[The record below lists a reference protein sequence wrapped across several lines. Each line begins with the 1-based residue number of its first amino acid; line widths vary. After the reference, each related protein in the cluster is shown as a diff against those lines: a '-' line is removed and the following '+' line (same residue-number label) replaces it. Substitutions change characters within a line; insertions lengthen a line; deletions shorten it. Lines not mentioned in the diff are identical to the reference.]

1 MEQHLPADSPEKFRF
16 RAESLRS
23 ASAGKQ
29 AHKGQRQTPS
39 PQDSL
44 FLREPGFYKLR
55 VVHEKQHKIIFPLNR
70 QNDCSVLP
78 ENPVPP
84 GFFFAAVHIQIHPH
98 RKQACCLY
106 AAQRRSAAFSAL
118 SAGILLPQRRAAFSA
133 AVGASSMAMT
143 AGTARRAQSSVLP
156 VF

>member
-23 ASAGKQ
+23 ASAG
-29 AHKGQRQTPS
+29 
-39 PQDSL
+39 
-44 FLREPGFYKLR
+44 
-55 VVHEKQHKIIFPLNR
+55 
-70 QNDCSVLP
+70 
-78 ENPVPP
+78 
-84 GFFFAAVHIQIHPH
+84 
-98 RKQACCLY
+98 
-106 AAQRRSAAFSAL
+106 
-118 SAGILLPQRRAAFSA
+118 ILLPRRRAAFSA

>member
-23 ASAGKQ
+23 ASAG
-29 AHKGQRQTPS
+29 
-39 PQDSL
+39 
-44 FLREPGFYKLR
+44 
-55 VVHEKQHKIIFPLNR
+55 
-70 QNDCSVLP
+70 
-78 ENPVPP
+78 
-84 GFFFAAVHIQIHPH
+84 
-98 RKQACCLY
+98 KQACCLY